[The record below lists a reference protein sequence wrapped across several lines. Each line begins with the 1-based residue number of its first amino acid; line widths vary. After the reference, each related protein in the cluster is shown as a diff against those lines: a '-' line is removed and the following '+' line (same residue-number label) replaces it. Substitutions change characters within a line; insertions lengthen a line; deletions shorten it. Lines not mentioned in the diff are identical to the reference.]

1 MSRAESATAGL
12 IAAILRE
19 ERCCD
24 GRASRNRRALLGEN
38 NGRITGPS
46 CPSKCVD
53 SSVSGSGL
61 CRYTCKDSVGISFE
75 FNMLAMSA
83 DVSTPRIYRILPSG
97 GSARIAV
104 TSAWASPSADR
115 ARNPAAVAAV
125 AVARPTHQ
133 AVSASG
139 TRSRTAPSTACAD
152 VKTTAEKEP
161 SGRDG
166 DRNSG
171 AISGAMTGLILSPKR
186 EANRTAKASAWAR
199 GRVSSTGM
207 AGIGRP
213 CDAGDGSDC
222 LAMPMVLPA
231 VDPSRNGRP
240 WTGR

>member
-1 MSRAESATAGL
+1 M
-12 IAAILRE
+12 
-19 ERCCD
+19 
-24 GRASRNRRALLGEN
+24 ASRNRRALLGEN

-46 CPSKCVD
+46 CCSKRVH
-53 SSVSGSGL
+53 SSASGSGF
-61 CRYTCKDSVGISFE
+61 CKYTCKDNVKIPWE
-75 FNMLAMSA
+75 FNMLSMSA
-83 DVSTPRIYRILPSG
+83 DVFTPRIYRILPSG
-97 GSARIAV
+97 GSARIAA
-104 TSAWASPSADR
+104 TSACASPSADR
-115 ARNPAAVAAV
+115 ARNPAAVAAA

-133 AVSASG
+133 AVSGSG

-152 VKTTAEKEP
+152 VKATAAKEP
-161 SGRDG
+161 SGRGG

-171 AISGAMTGLILSPKR
+171 AISGATTGLILSPKR
-186 EANRTAKASAWAR
+186 AVNRRAKASAWAR

-207 AGIGRP
+207 AGTGRA